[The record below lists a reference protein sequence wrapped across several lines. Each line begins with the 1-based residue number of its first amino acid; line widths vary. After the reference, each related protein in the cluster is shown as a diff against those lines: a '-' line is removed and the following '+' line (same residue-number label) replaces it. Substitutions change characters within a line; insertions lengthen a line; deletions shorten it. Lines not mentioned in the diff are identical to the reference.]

1 MESIYFK
8 FNLQWPDWG
17 FEGWAIAWFFMIQK
31 SNYKLLRI
39 YTYFDFYSNISRFNK
54 IIINIF
60 INNWYKKNSI
70 NIERNSLY
78 LINWT
83 KSLSIKIKSYD
94 YVLLLELEI
103 DNYKLIKDQPE
114 KNRSKGENRTSI
126 SLIELSFIRWLLSI
140 CNISKVIVEAV
151 DVDNV
156 KWRQNLI

>member
-1 MESIYFK
+1 
-8 FNLQWPDWG
+8 
-17 FEGWAIAWFFMIQK
+17 MILIWIFIQILAGLIR
-31 SNYKLLRI
+31 LL
-39 YTYFDFYSNISRFNK
+39 K
-54 IIINIF
+54 NIF
-60 INNWYKKNSI
+60 FNNWYKKNSI
-70 NIERNSLY
+70 NIERNNFY
-78 LINWT
+78 FINWT

-114 KNRSKGENRTSI
+114 KNRSKGENSTSI